1 MRKRNWNWAFCNW
14 NKEQRTKNKEQGIE
28 ISIFNLF
35 MRRVVVT
42 GMGAL
47 TPIGN
52 NLESY
57 WSNLQNGVSGAAP
70 ITKFDTTKFK
80 TNFACELKN
89 FDPKDHF
96 DVKEL
101 RKYDPFSQYALVA
114 VDEAV
119 KDSAIDFDSLN
130 KDRIGVIWGSG
141 NGGIQTFQ
149 DQMKEYCEGDG
160 TPRFT
165 PFFIPRILVDIASGI
180 ISIKYGLR
188 GVNFCPVSACATSNT
203 AMIEAFN
210 YIKWGKAEMIITGGS
225 EAAINEAAIG
235 GFSSAKALS
244 TRNDSPET
252 ASRPFDV
259 TRDGFV
265 MGEGAGAMIL
275 EEYEHAIKRGAKI
288 YAEVV
293 GGGMAADAY
302 HLTGTHPEGDGAVLG
317 MNEALREAE
326 ITAEKIDY
334 INMHATS
341 TPLGDNSELIAAKRV
356 FGERHALS
364 ISATKSMTGHLLGAA
379 GAIEGIACVM
389 ALKDQLVPPT
399 INTTDIEPDFKD
411 LFDFPMGK
419 AKKKDLTY
427 AMSNTFGFGGHIA
440 SIIFKKFEG

>member
-1 MRKRNWNWAFCNW
+1 
-14 NKEQRTKNKEQGIE
+14 
-28 ISIFNLF
+28 
-35 MRRVVVT
+35 MRRVVIT
-42 GMGAL
+42 GIGAL

-52 NLESY
+52 NLNDY
-57 WSNLQNGVSGAAP
+57 WTNLKNGVSGAAP
-70 ITKFDTTKFK
+70 ITKFDTSKFK
-80 TNFACELKN
+80 TTFACELKN
-89 FDPKDHF
+89 FDPKEHF
-96 DVKEL
+96 DVKEI
-101 RKYDPFSQYALVA
+101 RKYDSFSQYALVA
-114 VDEAV
+114 VAEAIENGN
-119 KDSAIDFDSLN
+119 IDFDTLN

-149 DQMKEYCEGDG
+149 DQMMEFCNGDG

-165 PFFIPRILVDIASGI
+165 PYFIPRILVDIASGI

-203 AMIEAFN
+203 ALIEAFN
-210 YIKWGKAEMIITGGS
+210 YIKWDKADMIISGGS
-225 EAAINEAAIG
+225 EAAINQSAIG

-252 ASRPFDV
+252 ASRPFDIN
-259 TRDGFV
+259 RDGFV

-275 EEYEHAIKRGAKI
+275 EEYEHAKRRGATI

-317 MNEALREAE
+317 MVEAMREAG
-326 ITAEKIDY
+326 ITAEQVDY

-341 TPLGDNSELIAAKRV
+341 TPQGDNSELIAAKRV
-356 FGERHALS
+356 FGNHKSLS
-364 ISATKSMTGHLLGAA
+364 VSATKSMTGHLLGAA

-389 ALKDQLVPPT
+389 ALKEGMVPPT
-399 INTTDIEPDFKD
+399 INTTDMEPDFKGM
-411 LFDFPMGK
+411 FDFPMGK
-419 AKKKDLTY
+419 AKAKEMTY

-440 SIIFKKFEG
+440 SVIFKKFED

>member
-1 MRKRNWNWAFCNW
+1 MK
-14 NKEQRTKNKEQGIE
+14 
-28 ISIFNLF
+28 
-35 MRRVVVT
+35 RVVVT

-52 NLESY
+52 NLNDF
-57 WSNLQNGVSGAAP
+57 WKNLIAGKSGAAP
-70 ITKFDTTKFK
+70 ITKFDTSKFK
-80 TNFACELKN
+80 TTFACELKD
-89 FDPKDHF
+89 FDPKAHF
-96 DVKEL
+96 DVKEI

-114 VDEAV
+114 VAEAV
-119 KDSAIDFDSLN
+119 EHANINFETLN
-130 KDRIGVIWGSG
+130 RDRIGVIWGSG

-149 DQMKEYCEGDG
+149 DQMKEYSAGDG

-203 AMIEAFN
+203 ALIEAFN
-210 YIKWGKAEMIITGGS
+210 YIRWDKADMIISGGS
-225 EAAINEAAIG
+225 EAAINESAIG

-244 TRNDSPET
+244 TLNESPEK

-259 TRDGFV
+259 DRDGFV

-275 EEYEHAIKRGAKI
+275 ESYEHAIARGATI
-288 YAEVV
+288 LGEIV

-317 MNEALREAE
+317 MNEAMREAGIGPDE
-326 ITAEKIDY
+326 IDY

-341 TPLGDNSELIAAKRV
+341 TPLGDNSELKAAKRV
-356 FGERHALS
+356 FGERQSLS
-364 ISATKSMTGHLLGAA
+364 VSATKSMTGHLLGAA

-389 ALKDQLVPPT
+389 ALQEGIVPPT
-399 INTTDIEPDFKD
+399 INTENIEPDFKD
-411 LFDFPMGK
+411 LFHFPLED
-419 AKKKDLTY
+419 AEKKEMTY

-440 SIIFKKFEG
+440 SILFRRFEG